1 MTVSTQVPT
10 RKKSNPLNL
19 DWGLLLV
26 VGVLLAFGLMMVY
39 SATFDWSYRQYDSP
53 TTVFFRQVRSLIVGL
68 VVMAVVARVDY
79 HIWQKLAVP
88 ALGVVI
94 LALVVVLFFGSR
106 AFGAQRGLFN
116 GSYQPSEAAK
126 LMTIIYLGVWLTSKG
141 EKIKDLSY
149 GLIPYGVVVGVLAGL
164 VLRQPDISAALT
176 IVLVGAA
183 MFFLAGAD
191 LLQIVLAAAVSGA
204 AGYAIVI
211 TSPTASNRIAEYL
224 AGLTNITETSWHVQ
238 QAIIAFING
247 GFFGRGLGESHQKF
261 QALPTPHTDSIFA
274 VVGEELGLVGSLLL
288 IALFAILIW
297 RGSKIAATAKDS
309 LGAIL
314 ASGVTAWIAIEA
326 IINMGVMVA
335 ALPFAGNALPLI
347 SYGGSSL
354 VVTLAGVGLLLSI
367 SRHNPDERIPRKT
380 RAAFDYSRRDGRPRV
395 SRTRSRE

>member
-1 MTVSTQVPT
+1 MTISTQVST

-26 VGVLLAFGLMMVY
+26 VGVLVAFGLMMVY
-39 SATFDWSYRQYDSP
+39 STTFDWSYREYDSP
-53 TTVFFRQVRSLIVGL
+53 TAVFFRQVRSLMIGL

-79 HIWQKLAVP
+79 HLWQKLAVP
-88 ALGVVI
+88 ALGLTVA
-94 LALVVVLFFGSR
+94 ALIVVLFFGSR

-126 LMTIIYLGVWLTSKG
+126 LMTIVYLGVWLTSKG
-141 EKIKDLSY
+141 EKIKDLGY

-211 TSPTASNRIAEYL
+211 TSPTARGRIAEYF

-274 VVGEELGLVGSLLL
+274 VIGEELGLVGSLLL
-288 IALFAILIW
+288 IALFIVLIW
-297 RGSKIAATAKDS
+297 RGSKIAVTAKDS

>member
-106 AFGAQRGLFN
+106 TFGAQRGLFN

>member
-1 MTVSTQVPT
+1 MTISTQVST

-26 VGVLLAFGLMMVY
+26 VGVLVAFGLMMVY
-39 SATFDWSYRQYDSP
+39 STTFDWSYREYDSP
-53 TTVFFRQVRSLIVGL
+53 TAVFFRQVRSLMIGL

-79 HIWQKLAVP
+79 HLWQKLAVP
-88 ALGVVI
+88 ALGLTVA
-94 LALVVVLFFGSR
+94 ALIAVLFFGSR

-126 LMTIIYLGVWLTSKG
+126 LMTIVYLGVWLTSKG
-141 EKIKDLSY
+141 EKIKDLGY
-149 GLIPYGVVVGVLAGL
+149 GLIPYGVVVGVLSGL

-191 LLQIVLAAAVSGA
+191 LLQIVLAAAVSAA

-211 TSPTASNRIAEYL
+211 TSSTARDRIAEYF

-274 VVGEELGLVGSLLL
+274 VIGEELGLVGCLLL
-288 IALFAILIW
+288 ITFFIVLIW

-314 ASGVTAWIAIEA
+314 ASGITAWIAIEA